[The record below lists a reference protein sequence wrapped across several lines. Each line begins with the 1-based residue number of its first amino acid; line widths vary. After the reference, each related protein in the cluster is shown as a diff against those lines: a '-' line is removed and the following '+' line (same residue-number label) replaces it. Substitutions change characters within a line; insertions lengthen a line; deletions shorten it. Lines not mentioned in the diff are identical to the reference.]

1 MFYCILLDKFWYFIY
16 ISTGN
21 LSDLLGV
28 FILIFRFILYDSIS
42 ILRIC
47 LIKEK
52 EYYYS
57 SYWLVQLRMPSQ
69 IAWRE
74 MEPLMY
80 H

>member
-1 MFYCILLDKFWYFIY
+1 MFYCILLDKFWYFIS

-21 LSDLLGV
+21 LSDLLEV
-28 FILIFRFILYDSIS
+28 FIQIYHFILYDSIL

-47 LIKEK
+47 LIKEE
-52 EYYYS
+52 EYYYNS
-57 SYWLVQLRMPSQ
+57 FWLVQLRMPSQ

-80 H
+80 R